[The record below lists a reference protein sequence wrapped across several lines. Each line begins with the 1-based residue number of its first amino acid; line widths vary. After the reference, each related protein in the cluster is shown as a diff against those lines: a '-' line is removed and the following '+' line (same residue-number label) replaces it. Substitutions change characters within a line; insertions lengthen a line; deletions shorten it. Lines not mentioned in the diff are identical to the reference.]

1 MLLQPD
7 CPGLSV
13 RKQCSLLQ
21 VSRSGLYYE
30 PVSASEYDLTL
41 MRRIDELYLDHPYY
55 GSRRMAVELGRGGH
69 PVNRKHVQRL
79 MRVMGLEGMAPGPS
93 TSKPHPEHV
102 VFPYLLRGLTVDRP
116 NQVWATDITYLPMAH
131 GYAYLVAVMDWFSR
145 AVLSWRVSNA
155 MTVAFCLEALDEA
168 LRTFGVPEILNTDQG
183 AQFTS
188 REFVGAVQASGAK
201 VSMDGQGRCRDNI
214 FVERLWRSLKYEEVY
229 LKAYDDLPAVRRG
242 VGRWFWFYDNERPH
256 QALGYR
262 TPMSVYR
269 DAERGREAA

>member
-1 MLLQPD
+1 MLLQPG

-13 RKQCSLLQ
+13 RRQCNLLR
-21 VSRSGLYYE
+21 VSRSALYYE
-30 PVSASEYDLTL
+30 PAAVSADELAL
-41 MRRIDELYLDHPYY
+41 MRRIDAVYVEHPYY
-55 GSRRMAVELGRGGH
+55 GSRRMAVELGAGGE

-79 MRVMGLEGMAPGPS
+79 MRIMGLEGMAPGPS
-93 TSKPHPEHV
+93 TSKPHPEHL
-102 VFPYLLRGLTVDRP
+102 VFPYLLRGLTIDRP
-116 NQVWATDITYLPMAH
+116 NQVWATDITYLPMAT

-168 LRTFGVPEILNTDQG
+168 LRTFGTPEIFNTDQG

-188 REFVGAVQASGAK
+188 REFVGAVQASGAR
-201 VSMDGQGRCRDNI
+201 VSMDGQGRCMDNI
-214 FVERLWRSLKYEEVY
+214 FVERLWRSLKYEDVY
-229 LKAYDDLPAVRRG
+229 LKAYDDLAAVRGG
-242 VGRWFWFYDNERPH
+242 VGHWFRFYDYERPH

-269 DAERGREAA
+269 DSEPGREVA